1 MHCLTW
7 AKGAED
13 GAELA
18 ALTASGRSGGTSDSM
33 TPEVPSFLEFLRDH
47 PDLPLPLL
55 PHHLPPPSLSA
66 QAELPKI
73 QPIPGLLS
81 PEHAGT
87 GSTKVLARLCFI
99 FCLQHLS
106 SSVQTGRE
114 IVFLLFFCLILCKSL
129 VFAFPKIKII
139 PNLSFRQIYLIMGRV
154 TLGSFLWEKQKLREG
169 LSKKSRTKDRNGIY
183 VCLRSSLTLLLFLAA
198 SEEHLSAECFKAAC
212 FSNAGS

>member
-1 MHCLTW
+1 MI
-7 AKGAED
+7 
-13 GAELA
+13 
-18 ALTASGRSGGTSDSM
+18 
-33 TPEVPSFLEFLRDH
+33 PEVPSFLEFLRDC

-81 PEHAGT
+81 PEHAGM
-87 GSTKVLARLCFI
+87 GSTKVLARLCFT
-99 FCLQHLS
+99 FCLQHFS
-106 SSVQTGRE
+106 PSVQTWRE
-114 IVFLLFFCLILCKSL
+114 IIFLLFFCLILCKSL
-129 VFAFPKIKII
+129 VFAFPKVEII
-139 PNLSFRQIYLIMGRV
+139 PNLSFRQIYLIMGKV

-198 SEEHLSAECFKAAC
+198 SEEHLSAECFKASC
-212 FSNAGS
+212 FSSAGF